1 MTQPSKKIAVIGSG
15 PMGLACAYELLK
27 NNHQVDI
34 YERDDRLGGM
44 SACFDFDGLT
54 IERYY
59 HFICH
64 TDKPLF
70 DLLDE
75 LKLSEKLRWQDTK
88 MGFFYDGVLYKWGDP
103 IHLLT
108 FPKLDIISKLRY
120 ALHVFYTKNINN
132 WAKLD
137 QQNAIPW
144 LKKWIGEKAY
154 RMLWDYLFELKFY
167 EHKENIS
174 AAWIGT
180 RIKRVALSRTNLFTE
195 NLGYLEGGTDTL
207 LQALESKIKA
217 NSGNIYFNSGVERI
231 LSANNQVQ
239 GVLVNGEKCFYDGV
253 ISTMPLPYVP
263 RLAPELPP
271 KIIAKIE
278 DIHNCGVVCIILK
291 LRSPLTDNFW
301 LNVNDANLEIP
312 GLIEYT
318 NLYPMSESIVYI
330 PFYMPKTH
338 TKYNLDDSSFLE
350 ETIDYLHRI
359 NPAFT
364 QDWIIATQVS
374 RYEFAQPICTPDF
387 YKQLPPMQTPIKGF
401 VMADT
406 SYYYPEDRSI
416 SESVKIGKKLAGLMK

>member
-1 MTQPSKKIAVIGSG
+1 
-15 PMGLACAYELLK
+15 
-27 NNHQVDI
+27 
-34 YERDDRLGGM
+34 
-44 SACFDFDGLT
+44 
-54 IERYY
+54 
-59 HFICH
+59 
-64 TDKPLF
+64 
-70 DLLDE
+70 
-75 LKLSEKLRWQDTK
+75 
-88 MGFFYDGVLYKWGDP
+88 
-103 IHLLT
+103 
-108 FPKLDIISKLRY
+108 
-120 ALHVFYTKNINN
+120 
-132 WAKLD
+132 
-137 QQNAIPW
+137 
-144 LKKWIGEKAY
+144 
-154 RMLWDYLFELKFY
+154 
-167 EHKENIS
+167 
-174 AAWIGT
+174 
-180 RIKRVALSRTNLFTE
+180 
-195 NLGYLEGGTDTL
+195 
-207 LQALESKIKA
+207 
-217 NSGNIYFNSGVERI
+217 
-231 LSANNQVQ
+231 
-239 GVLVNGEKCFYDGV
+239 VLVNGEKCFYDGV